1 MRDNRYTSDISYGI
15 GHPVHLFCNEDS
27 CCDGLSKA
35 PIFVGAISVPIA
47 KLELCVARRGRL
59 TSNLLNDAMF
69 DAELDRVNVRAT
81 TAFIHDTVRNHT
93 LPFCSNGALESDLSS
108 GIRASRMSRTARTD
122 HLQGP
127 LDLVF

>member
-27 CCDGLSKA
+27 CCDGISKV

-59 TSNLLNDAMF
+59 TFQPPERCN

-122 HLQGP
+122 HLRGP